1 MIQSFSFGQI
11 TIDGTTY
18 LSDVII
24 YPGHVQ
30 GEWWRREGHRLQKED
45 VEKIVAFKPDIL
57 MVGTGYGGLKVSAET
72 AAHITSM
79 GIELIVGKTEEI
91 CERYNELSPAQKV
104 IAALHLTC

>member
-24 YPGHVQ
+24 YPDRVQ
-30 GEWWRREGHRLQKED
+30 AEWWRSEGHRLQKED
-45 VEKIVAFKPDIL
+45 VEKIVAFRPDIL

-72 AAHITSM
+72 AAHIKSM
-79 GIELIVGKTEEI
+79 GIELIVGKTEKI
-91 CERYNELSPAQKV
+91 CERYNELSTSQKV